1 MINIHMNTDN
11 KIYLQNLSE
20 DFKER
25 LRQINNA
32 LYRGAASQNTFP
44 NPPSSVELPY
54 PEWMGG
60 KGPLVTLTPQKKLKI
75 KDAVGEFWPFRNH
88 IDFLRGMGINNPT
101 ITHELAHA
109 QQNIAAQFKN
119 PKNAEEWIDS
129 LRKYVATGKTPKNT
143 VGAAA
148 WQQHIPYPVQ
158 KAEVDARAMD
168 TAKEAQNFKWDW
180 LKSQKAALEP
190 KPTNPVMQTLSRYF
204 PNLAPKTPEMPS
216 FDDWVNNF
224 NTTQRRRLDSIMGQE
239 NWAWREAGKEPTDLK
254 YKVGEFNWD
263 PEKNAGNLVSSGDTP
278 EQRQQFHRDR
288 RSYRNEM
295 DPRNLKRTK
304 GKVASGWQA
313 GLDLFQGPNAPNNVQ
328 NWLKAQYDNILAG
341 RGESISV
348 ATPSATPTTPQAKP
362 KTPTPVSTA
371 PKQATM
377 EPKAPLRSGG
387 IEVPETPMASKIPEI
402 PAAPKEPMVGEF
414 APRGAKGGIGGIKM
428 PLIGFGL
435 AAATALANKAFGDTP
450 TSWTDVANQTLQGG
464 LESLNPLGIFDGGS
478 LGTDDLPAELKG
490 QYNFIEPKPKEQ
502 KELPGSEYMFPNKSE
517 EPKPA
522 PTPQPEN
529 TPEDVPS
536 PKPGIRPASR
546 GSEEQPP
553 KTNTE
558 PEKKD
563 QEEDENPNSFKNQ
576 MKQVVFECLIKATK

>member
-1 MINIHMNTDN
+1 MKTDS
-11 KIYLQNLSE
+11 KQYLQNLSE
-20 DFKER
+20 DFIER
-25 LRQINNA
+25 LKQINSA
-32 LYRGAASQNTFP
+32 LFTAGKNQNSFP
-44 NPPSSVELPY
+44 NPPTNVELKY
-54 PEWMGG
+54 PDWLNNFLGG
-60 KGPLVTLTPQKKLKI
+60 RKSNVRLTPDPTLPKGV
-75 KDAVGEFWPFRNH
+75 AGEYWNLTNNVSYTP
-88 IDFLRGMGINNPT
+88 GMHVQDPT
-101 ITHELAHA
+101 ITHELGHA
-109 QQNIAAQFKN
+109 QQTIAAQFKN
-119 PKNAEEWIDS
+119 RNNLDAWLESIKNFNASGGKEFKNE
-129 LRKYVATGKTPKNT
+129 VARNKFQP
-143 VGAAA
+143 
-148 WQQHIPYPVQ
+148 QIPYEAR
-158 KAEVDARAMD
+158 KAEVDARAMGASR
-168 TAKEAQNFKWDW
+168 TAQNFKDSWM
-180 LKSQKAALEP
+180 STQHNIYGRP
-190 KPTNPVMQTLSRYF
+190 QNPVMTTLSKYF
-204 PNLAPKTPEMPS
+204 PKLAPQIPS
-216 FDDWVNNF
+216 LDQFQTQF
-224 NTTQRRRLDSIMGQE
+224 NAAQR
-239 NWAWREAGKEPTDLK
+239 AAAGEHLKWEDTLWQKAKNTPTDLK
-254 YKVGEFNWD
+254 QKVGDFVET
-263 PEKNAGNLVSSGDTP
+263 EKGSGRIVSSGSTP
-278 EQRQQFHRDR
+278 DEIKQFHKDR

-295 DPRNLKRTK
+295 DPRNLKRAK
-304 GKVASGWQA
+304 GKIASGWQA
-313 GLDLFQGPNAPNNVQ
+313 GLDLFDAENGPKDFQEWMKSN
-328 NWLKAQYDNILAG
+328 YDAILAK
-341 RGESISV
+341 RGQAPSSI
-348 ATPSATPTTPQAKP
+348 ATPSTATPTTPQAKP

-387 IEVPETPMASKIPEI
+387 IEVPETPMASRIATLPEV
-402 PAAPKEPMVGEF
+402 PKEPMVREF
-414 APRGAKGGIGGIKM
+414 APRGAKGGIGGIKI

-450 TSWTDVANQTLQGG
+450 TSWTDVANQTLEGG